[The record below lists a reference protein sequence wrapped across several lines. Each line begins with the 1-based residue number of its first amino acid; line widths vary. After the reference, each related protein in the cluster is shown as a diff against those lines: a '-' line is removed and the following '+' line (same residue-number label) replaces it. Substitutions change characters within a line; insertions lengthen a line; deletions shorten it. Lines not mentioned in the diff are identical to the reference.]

1 MATCA
6 LFGSVVAF
14 GMVASVYV
22 RTLRLAA
29 EILGGQA
36 ELQRFLAVPG
46 EVLVRWLRG
55 DELPPTHAFL
65 RSVDILAAARDRK
78 SL

>member
-1 MATCA
+1 
-6 LFGSVVAF
+6 
-14 GMVASVYV
+14 MVASVYV

-36 ELQRFLAVPG
+36 ELQRFLEVPG
-46 EVLVRWLRG
+46 EVLARWLRG
-55 DELPPTHAFL
+55 DELPPTYAFL
-65 RSVDILAAARDRK
+65 RSVDILVADRK